1 MPQQSGST
9 SVKLPH
15 HQRIKSDNFP
25 KPKNIKHNSQK
36 IMAKTNRFNLHKLL
50 KPIRLVLV
58 GILALVFV
66 VLPSI
71 DSPATTPEAAYI
83 SYIKGSELFIGT
95 GTSNSREAAHVSN
108 EVQGNRILYV
118 PGGRRGS
125 AHLSFIHDWPIES
138 AGLVVQAGPDDVA
151 SQWSFPCTAG
161 GRFTMNWKKGSD
173 RGCEEGVRLTATEAR
188 SQGQADPNGE
198 DFFGSKG
205 VLRTGTGGGFTLGG
219 KEVFTAQAGGEEVIV
234 APPNSEDVT
243 IQTRSSDT
251 GIEVDTIFSDI
262 LVKSAKHPQGRL
274 IPEGQKY
281 SYPQDTTMPIDR
293 NAIINSPEMQDFLNP
308 NNWLFPGLPENVAND
323 LAQQVGEMR
332 TALESVPP
340 SPVAAQ
346 PTPSQPTAAQ
356 PTPSQSGAQPL
367 ASNWILEFT
376 GHNTYNGV
384 CNNGVPSITNLIL
397 TGSSFSGQTPWI
409 WNEQQGF
416 ATINGNFNGNNVR
429 LRITPPS
436 FGGFSTIFNGSLNSR
451 GEFVGTSRV
460 LDGDC
465 AGKSHPFTLKP
476 ASPE

>member
-1 MPQQSGST
+1 
-9 SVKLPH
+9 
-15 HQRIKSDNFP
+15 
-25 KPKNIKHNSQK
+25 
-36 IMAKTNRFNLHKLL
+36 MAKTNRFNLHKLL

-66 VLPSI
+66 VLPSVN
-71 DSPATTPEAAYI
+71 SPATTPEAAYI
-83 SYIKGSELFIGT
+83 SHIKGSELFIGT

-234 APPNSEDVT
+234 SPPNSEDVT

-356 PTPSQSGAQPL
+356 PTPSQPTAAQPTPSQPAPTQP
-367 ASNWILEFT
+367 ASDLNLTGQWQLETGTFGPECYVSNLLEQFPVSFNQSGNQFTASGGTVLISRGNSPVNIGNGTLSGNRFESQSDLFQWIGT
-376 GHNTYNGV
+376 VSDDG
-384 CNNGVPSITNLIL
+384 NLI
-397 TGSSFSGQTPWI
+397 TGTVTCQMGGGGT
-409 WNEQQGF
+409 GRG
-416 ATINGNFNGNNVR
+416 TLNF
-429 LRITPPS
+429 TMK
-436 FGGFSTIFNGSLNSR
+436 
-451 GEFVGTSRV
+451 RV
-460 LDGDC
+460 
-465 AGKSHPFTLKP
+465 
-476 ASPE
+476 SP